1 MHNTV
6 LCLMETKQHWL
17 WVVHSA
23 FAHRMHSLLGM
34 WCTCFCTKGLPEISS
49 RCHGCFSDRLSNH
62 QCDYNRVEQQCEFR
76 EAGELWKVNKYYLS
90 NIIYQLIYVIM
101 LIRCFDKTF
110 PESKSLKL
118 CMSCWRAVIS
128 DGAVPHKSVI
138 VFAFCFLNVC
148 HHCNIYRIYHTL
160 TLLLSILT
168 TV

>member
-6 LCLMETKQHWL
+6 LCLMETIQHWL

-23 FAHRMHSLLGM
+23 FAHRMRSLLGM

-49 RCHGCFSDRLSNH
+49 RCNGCFSDRLSNH

-76 EAGELWKVNKYYLS
+76 EAGELWKVNKYYES